1 MDNTDTDPP
10 RHSRSPVVGCIVRD
24 TRLVFVIG
32 TMITSSA
39 CSSRH
44 AMPSQAAVEEGWIHN
59 ESHAETANTVTT
71 VNDYGCGTCVIGKCR
86 PTSGKSAV
94 STQAR

>member
-1 MDNTDTDPP
+1 MP
-10 RHSRSPVVGCIVRD
+10 C
-24 TRLVFVIG
+24 
-32 TMITSSA
+32 
-39 CSSRH
+39 
-44 AMPSQAAVEEGWIHN
+44 PSQAAVVEGWIHN

-71 VNDYGCGTCVIGKCR
+71 VNDHGCGTYVIGKCR